1 MNLYTRCSVLLFI
14 LYTITTSLTNP
25 VHAAINQPVTITLPA
40 TALHQTIS
48 DMLPL
53 PLEQHSKQ
61 FQGTITV
68 DSISKLEINDNLI
81 SLQGQVSG
89 TDMELTTN
97 VGGQDIQLNLGK
109 LVLPVTCDISV
120 RYDPNKKIL
129 FLTPR
134 FQNPTHGTSNSTK
147 TLLPLLN
154 ALGNKE
160 YPVTLDKISPFNA
173 KVGSKNVSLRL
184 EPVDIEAA
192 NNEMVLKL
200 QPIAGKSH

>member
-1 MNLYTRCSVLLFI
+1 MPLYARFTVLLFV
-14 LYTITTSLTNP
+14 LCTFTVGLARP
-25 VHAAINQPVTITLPA
+25 GQAAKKEPITITLPA
-40 TALHQTIS
+40 AALQQTLS

-53 PLEQHSKQ
+53 PLEQKGAT

-89 TDMELTTN
+89 QNMQLTTN
-97 VGGQDIQLNLGK
+97 IGGQAINLKLGR
-109 LVLPVTCDISV
+109 LVLPVTCAISL
-120 RYDPNKKIL
+120 RYDPAQKIL

-134 FQNPTHGTSNSTK
+134 FQKPSHGNSNSAR

-154 ALGNKE
+154 SLGNRE
-160 YPVTLDKISPFNA
+160 YPVKLDKVSPFKA
-173 KVGSKNVSLRL
+173 KVGSTTVSLRL
-184 EPVDIEAA
+184 EPVDIRAG
-192 NNEMVLKL
+192 NNELVLKL